1 MSTPQSTIVISH
13 VDGLDNRYKNTR
25 HWDSL
30 LQQNE
35 YITQTCRKAIFEDYT
50 YLRRSWSIKVNATM
64 EKADGDGWNYLSFR
78 NQDSGKWFY
87 YFINNYEYIND
98 NCIELFLEMDVMQTY
113 FFDMELLHSF
123 VEREH
128 PASDKIGANTVPE
141 NLECGDLEILLEKEI
156 NFDLC
161 ILILASFNPETS
173 SALNRVNA
181 FGFCYDDVFSGLG
194 LFAVAQDDWYQMETK
209 LDKFDEWGYTD
220 GIISMWMYPKELVN
234 LWEGDEWT
242 VEGVLFRS
250 VAGIRTGIEK
260 TVDISSVYIDYDA
273 EFLPKKMYSA
283 PFLNIYV
290 TNNVGQ
296 SAVYDPACFGSGAP
310 QTINFELFGCL
321 SAEGSLKIAPC
332 NYKSLSAAYDEGIY
346 AGNFPTCS
354 WDADVYKLWF
364 AQNRNTVQFAED
376 VGKFKIAS
384 GVFNAGLGLLP
395 FINAGSFEGGISQAV
410 NGYEQIKQQQAQLKD
425 MQVQPPQSKG
435 NYSASVNVANKR
447 NGFTVQVKAPRAE
460 YRQRIKQFFDL
471 YGYTVNSVKVPTT
484 NNRKHYTFVKTLDC
498 NVGGNVPHDC
508 AVKIAAIMDTGITF
522 WRPSVNVGDYSVADV
537 NTPNS

>member
-30 LQQNE
+30 LQQVD
-35 YITQTCRKAIFEDYT
+35 YITGTCCKAIFEDYT
-50 YLRRSWSIKVNATM
+50 YLRRTWSIKVNATM
-64 EKADGDGWNYLSFR
+64 ETADSDGWNYLSFR
-78 NQDSGKWFY
+78 NTDTGKWFF
-87 YFINNYEYIND
+87 YFINSYEYIND

-128 PASDKIGANTVPE
+128 SATDEIGENTTPE
-141 NLECGDLEILLEKEI
+141 NLECGDLEILLETEI
-156 NFDLC
+156 NFELC
-161 ILILASFNPETS
+161 ILVLASFDPETS
-173 SALNRVNA
+173 TALSRKNA
-181 FGFCYDDVFSGLG
+181 FGFYYDDVFSGLG
-194 LFAVAQDDWYQMETK
+194 IFAVDQSDWVNLETR

-220 GIISMWMYPKELVN
+220 GIISMWMYPKELVALYESDN
-234 LWEGDEWT
+234 WD
-242 VEGVLFRS
+242 VESKLFRK
-250 VAGIRTGIEK
+250 VAGVKKSVEK
-260 TVDISSVYIDYDA
+260 SVSLTDVYN
-273 EFLPKKMYSA
+273 ELNHEWLPKKMYSA
-283 PFLNIYV
+283 PYLNIYV
-290 TNNVGQ
+290 TNNCGQ
-296 SAVYDPACFGSGAP
+296 SATYDPACFGSGHP
-310 QTINFELFGCL
+310 TSINFELFGCL
-321 SAEGSLKIAPC
+321 SAEASLKIAPC
-332 NYKSLSAAYDEGIY
+332 NYKQLSAAYDEGIY
-346 AGNFPTCS
+346 AGNFPTCA

-364 AQNRNTVQFAED
+364 AQNRNTVQFNED
-376 VGKFKIAS
+376 VGKFKIKS

-410 NGYEQIKQQQAQLKD
+410 SGYEQIKQQQAQLKD

-435 NYSASVNVANKR
+435 SYSSSVNVANLR

-460 YRQRIKQFFDL
+460 YRRRVKQFFDMF
-471 YGYTVNSVKVPTT
+471 GYTVNTVKVPTT
-484 NNRKHYTFVKTLDC
+484 NNRNHFTFVKTLDC

-522 WRPSVNVGDYSVADV
+522 WRPSVNVGDYSVANS